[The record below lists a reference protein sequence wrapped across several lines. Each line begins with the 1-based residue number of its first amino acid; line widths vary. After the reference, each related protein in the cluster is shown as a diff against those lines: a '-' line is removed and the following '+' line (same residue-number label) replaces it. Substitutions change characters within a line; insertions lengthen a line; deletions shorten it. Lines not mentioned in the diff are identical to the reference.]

1 MNKNSRVTLALL
13 GLNQVYASKLQVVHP
28 SELKKAFLSRID
40 GEMEE
45 GVIKSSLGN
54 FGHFN
59 YGTTLKGRLHY
70 PLQN

>member
-1 MNKNSRVTLALL
+1 
-13 GLNQVYASKLQVVHP
+13 VHP